1 MMDANLSITN
11 LMFYP
16 FHSWV
21 DLAYEMKAR
30 TCLSQSVAVKRYLSQ
45 IKEYNNYFDYII
57 FRNRPPVRG
66 EYPIM
71 SWANPLIRDIVDQV
85 NAQYAPS
92 PAPLSALFQATA
104 SFDEKDIVSMF
115 NAREYIMNGD

>member
-92 PAPLSALFQATA
+92 PAPLSALF
-104 SFDEKDIVSMF
+104 
-115 NAREYIMNGD
+115 